1 MFVPA
6 SRFLARV
13 LCLALLC
20 LPLVPAHAFGP
31 QTHLWLAQRAQ
42 QDINRDCR
50 LAIAGRRYAVSDE
63 ACLAIRKYPA
73 YFLAGAQGTENYPD
87 PVTARLTLRQGVPGG
102 WQSGAW
108 LQQLVQKADTPA
120 ALAFALGQVF
130 QAGQEVFA
138 NSYVNAFAGAPFSLQ
153 ADDAVLAR
161 HVVIERYLDT
171 HLPPLQAQ
179 TPSPQIPLAW
189 LRTVTLSDADVLAQY
204 RLQAATAHL
213 AAMHDVAAALLQS
226 QQGLD
231 SVHVMATDML
241 AYFSSIPL
249 SADALREEFG
259 GSSAVARQ
267 AAAEKQAAINESRWL
282 NAKATL
288 SRQADTALRAE
299 EEVRVLQAEHEAMEA
314 RLRQQEKQLAATPAQ
329 RRTESCRNVRK
340 WINASKWTTNRVC
353 ETTAQANPAHG
364 KAKAARDAL
373 RKDMEALNTRLQ
385 SVTVLK
391 VVADAER
398 DNAQQ
403 LLQQANEQR
412 QQRALDM
419 AADSDSLSVLLARRD
434 DTLRALR
441 TAVGALD
448 ELAVLSRQWQQDIV
462 AADDDFLQL
471 ALQGSMHSI
480 RSEERMAAYRKWLAC
495 SGRVFL
501 EHASGESVDCLS
513 DVPQLQQQVVLAR
526 LEAALKAPALQ
537 PLNDFYLG
545 VRQRDLAGLQ
555 RQVRDSALALN
566 AFVAPASA
574 LHRLARLD
582 DVTATREQLQSLLS
596 APGQAPLLT
605 VRNGADLI
613 DADAGI
619 DNAQPLDAEAFNAL
633 QYADRFARM
642 ALLPGR
648 ELNRLA
654 GRMAGMRF
662 ARWTLHPED
671 SPRYSLLFQ
680 SLRSMEGNQQWQP
693 YGLPYARLS
702 GAAQPEDAGQRHFG
716 YGPADGENAGLAI
729 FINAEARQ
737 QVFRQLFPR
746 PLSLLETHPRLQ
758 APNYPFPSCAENPFP
773 VTFTRAGKAAPA
785 DNSCSPRELVQH

>member
-1 MFVPA
+1 MRMPA

-13 LCLALLC
+13 SCLAVLC
-20 LPLVPAHAFGP
+20 LPVVPAHAFGP

-63 ACLAIRKYPA
+63 ACRAIRKYPA

-108 LQQLVQKADTPA
+108 LQQLVQKADSPEA
-120 ALAFALGQVF
+120 MAFALGQVF

-153 ADDAVLAR
+153 SDDAALAR
-161 HVVIERYLDT
+161 HVAIERYLDT
-171 HLPPLQAQ
+171 HLPPQQAQ
-179 TPSPQIPLAW
+179 SPSPQIPLAW

-213 AAMHDVAAALLQS
+213 AAMHDVAAALAQS
-226 QQGLD
+226 QQSLE
-231 SVHVMATDML
+231 SVHTMATAML
-241 AYFSSIPL
+241 AYYNALPL
-249 SADALREEFG
+249 SAESLREEFG
-259 GSSAVARQ
+259 GSSAAARQ
-267 AAAEKQAAINESRWL
+267 AAAEKQAAINEARWL
-282 NAKATL
+282 NAKAAL
-288 SRQADTALRAE
+288 SRQTDAAARAE
-299 EEVRVLQAEHEAMEA
+299 EELRGLQAERDA
-314 RLRQQEKQLAATPAQ
+314 LNTKLKQQEKQLASTSAQ
-329 RRTESCRNVRK
+329 RRVESCRNVRK

-353 ETTAQANPAHG
+353 ETTAKANPAHA
-364 KAKAARDAL
+364 KAKAARDSL
-373 RKDMEALNTRLQ
+373 SKDMEALSTRLQ
-385 SVTVLK
+385 SATVLK
-391 VVADAER
+391 TVADAER
-398 DNAQQ
+398 DSAQRA
-403 LLQQANEQR
+403 LQQADEQR
-412 QQRALDM
+412 QQRAQAM
-419 AADSDSLSVLLARRD
+419 ASESEALAVLLARRD

-448 ELAVLSRQWQQDIV
+448 ELAVLSQQWQQDIV
-462 AADDDFLQL
+462 AADDDYLQL
-471 ALQGSMHSI
+471 ALEGSARSI
-480 RSEERMAAYRKWLAC
+480 KSAERMAAYRKWLAC

-501 EHASGESVDCLS
+501 EHASGEAADCLS
-513 DVPQLQQQVVLAR
+513 DVPQLQQQVVLER
-526 LEAALKAPALQ
+526 LESALKAPALQ
-537 PLNDFYLG
+537 PLNEFYQG
-545 VRQRDLAGLQ
+545 VRQSDLATLQ
-555 RQVRDSALALN
+555 KQVQGSARALN
-566 AFVAPASA
+566 AFMAPASA
-574 LHRLARLD
+574 LDRLARLD
-582 DVTATREQLQSLLS
+582 DAAVTREQLQSLLA
-596 APGQAPLLT
+596 APGQGPLLT

-619 DNAQPLDAEAFNAL
+619 DNAQHLDADAFNAL

-654 GRMAGMRF
+654 GRTAGMRF
-662 ARWTLHPED
+662 ARWSLHPED
-671 SPRYSLLFQ
+671 SSRYSLLFQ

-702 GAAQPEDAGQRHFG
+702 GAAQPEDAGERHFG